1 METASENHRDFS
13 VVLDQGKRSAEKFIA
28 MIDNYQDFDT
38 MAATM
43 LNEFVEKILV
53 HDHERDFRRSFSISH
68 WAGKKNWSIEI
79 SNSVA
84 ILKRMFKLGCWPRF
98 SIYMMERG
106 VRSRSWAKYSCV
118 QPLPFRFRLIS

>member
-1 METASENHRDFS
+1 
-13 VVLDQGKRSAEKFIA
+13 

-79 SNSVA
+79 STSIA
-84 ILKRMFKLGCWPRF
+84 ILKRMFKLGCWHENETHF
-98 SIYMMERG
+98 YIIVVLYF
-106 VRSRSWAKYSCV
+106 V
-118 QPLPFRFRLIS
+118 F